1 MPPVCFDPDT
11 ASRLSVR
18 SRSTGSCAVHAALL
32 VRQAI
37 GAYASSK
44 PSPERARSPNP
55 GSASGVLRSPG
66 GRDAIALLLILKAFL
81 DGNYEHGVEPQHA
94 ARSPWDT
101 RCRRKQESF
110 LKSKC
115 GQEND
120 ITTPLLPVAEEPIA
134 RMAFCVCRP
143 LKVGRTQFAWPPSA
157 VSPKPNSRKPQ

>member
-18 SRSTGSCAVHAALL
+18 SRSTGSCAVHTALL

-37 GAYASSK
+37 GASRFVALVNAPQADRTSN
-44 PSPERARSPNP
+44 RARSPNP

-101 RCRRKQESF
+101 A
-110 LKSKC
+110 
-115 GQEND
+115 
-120 ITTPLLPVAEEPIA
+120 PVEAQA
-134 RMAFCVCRP
+134 RVILEVEVWAG
-143 LKVGRTQFAWPPSA
+143 K
-157 VSPKPNSRKPQ
+157 